1 MKGSKV
7 AARYAQALLEIAEEQ
22 QKTDAAVSDMRDLYG
37 TVDNNREFELFLK
50 NPIIKSD
57 KKIAILEKIFEH
69 FDEVSMSFI
78 RLITKNGR
86 ESLLPAIAH
95 EFDGRVKS
103 VRGIVPITL
112 TSAVALD
119 ASVKDTIVKKLS
131 AQVQGKLEIEE
142 RIDEKLIGGFT
153 VRMGDIQIDA
163 SILRQFKEM
172 RKNLMI

>member
-7 AARYAQALLEIAEEQ
+7 AARYAQALLEITEEQ
-22 QKTDAAVSDMRDLYG
+22 QKTDAALSNMRDLSATAG
-37 TVDNNREFELFLK
+37 DNREFELFLK

-57 KKIAILEKIFEH
+57 KKIAILEKVFTH
-69 FDEVSMSFI
+69 FDEVSLSFI

-86 ESLLPAIAH
+86 EALLPAIAH
-95 EFDGRVKS
+95 EFDARVKS

-119 ASVKDTIVKKLS
+119 TSVKDSIVKKLS
-131 AQVQGKLEIEE
+131 AQVEGKLEIEE
-142 RIDEKLIGGFT
+142 KLDDKLIGGFM
-153 VRMGDIQIDA
+153 VRMGDVQIDA

-172 RKNLMI
+172 RKNLMR

>member
-7 AARYAQALLEIAEEQ
+7 AARYAQALLEITEEK
-22 QKTDAAVSDMRDLYG
+22 QKTDVAISNMNFLRSTVEENRD
-37 TVDNNREFELFLK
+37 FQLFLK

-57 KKIAILEKIFEH
+57 KKIAILETVFNQ
-69 FDEVSMSFI
+69 FDEVTMAFI

-86 ESLLPAIAH
+86 EALLPSIAY
-95 EFDGRVKS
+95 EFEARMKRL
-103 VRGIVPITL
+103 RGIVPITL
-112 TSAVALD
+112 TSAVKLD

-131 AQVQGKLEIEE
+131 AQVEGKLDVEE
-142 RIDEKLIGGFT
+142 RIDEKLIGGFM

-172 RKNLMI
+172 RKSLMR

>member
-7 AARYAQALLEIAEEQ
+7 AARYAQALLEITEEQ
-22 QKTDAAVSDMRDLYG
+22 QKTDAALSNMRDLSVTAG
-37 TVDNNREFELFLK
+37 DNREFELFLK

-57 KKIAILEKIFEH
+57 KKIAILEKVFTH
-69 FDEVSMSFI
+69 FDEVSLSFI

-86 ESLLPAIAH
+86 EALLPAIAH
-95 EFDGRVKS
+95 EFDARVKS

-119 ASVKDTIVKKLS
+119 TSVKDSIVKKLS
-131 AQVQGKLEIEE
+131 AQVEGKLEIEE
-142 RIDEKLIGGFT
+142 KLDDKLIGGFM
-153 VRMGDIQIDA
+153 VRMGDVQIDA

-172 RKNLMI
+172 RKNLMR

>member
-7 AARYAQALLEIAEEQ
+7 AARYAQALLEIADEQ
-22 QKTDAAVSDMRDLYG
+22 QKTDAAMSDMRDLYV
-37 TVDNNREFELFLK
+37 TADDNREFELFLR

-57 KKIAILEKIFEH
+57 KKIAVLEKIFEH

-95 EFDGRVKS
+95 EFEIRVKD

-131 AQVQGKLEIEE
+131 AQVKGQLEIEE
-142 RIDEKLIGGFT
+142 KLDEKLIGGFM

-172 RKNLMI
+172 KKSLMS

>member
-7 AARYAQALLEIAEEQ
+7 AARYAQALLEITEEQ
-22 QKTDAAVSDMRDLYG
+22 QKTDAALSNMRDLSVTAG
-37 TVDNNREFELFLK
+37 DNREFELFLK

-57 KKIAILEKIFEH
+57 KKIAILEKVFTH
-69 FDEVSMSFI
+69 FDEVSLSFI

-86 ESLLPAIAH
+86 EALLPAIAH
-95 EFDGRVKS
+95 EFDARVKS

-119 ASVKDTIVKKLS
+119 ASVKDSIVKKLS
-131 AQVQGKLEIEE
+131 AQVEGKLEIEE
-142 RIDEKLIGGFT
+142 KLDDKLIGGFM
-153 VRMGDIQIDA
+153 VRMGDVQIDA

-172 RKNLMI
+172 RKNLMR

>member
-7 AARYAQALLEIAEEQ
+7 AARYAQALLEITEEK
-22 QKTDAAVSDMRDLYG
+22 QKTDIAIDDLRFLYSTVEDNRD
-37 TVDNNREFELFLK
+37 FQLFLK

-57 KKIAILEKIFEH
+57 KKIAILETVFAQ
-69 FDEVSMSFI
+69 FDEVTMAFI

-86 ESLLPAIAH
+86 EALLPSIAH
-95 EFDGRVKS
+95 EFEARMKS
-103 VRGIVPITL
+103 MRGIVPIIL

-119 ASVKDTIVKKLS
+119 ASVKDSIVKKLS
-131 AQVQGKLEIEE
+131 AQVQGKLDVEE
-142 RIDEKLIGGFT
+142 KLDEKLIGGFM

-172 RKNLMI
+172 RKSLMR